1 MKSKLV
7 KHMSALLAV
16 WYSLSI
22 IGFDVHSCVTTGDS
36 FVSLIVSGITCED
49 IHPEH
54 TCHSH
59 GSCCGGSHKHSCCSA
74 HSEAE
79 DCSAESFKADRSKC
93 CTNDFRI
100 LEITGAGQGGESDM
114 MKHIVASAYV
124 VAELCTSVPAHKS
137 TDIDAFKYIEPDSG
151 RTEPDAQALLNI
163 WRI

>member
-7 KHMSALLAV
+7 KYMSALLAV

-36 FVSLIVSGITCED
+36 FVSLIVSGITCDD

-54 TCHSH
+54 SCNSH
-59 GSCCGGSHKHSCCSA
+59 GNCCGGSHRHSCCSA
-74 HSEAE
+74 HNESE
-79 DCSAESFKADRSKC
+79 DCTAEAFKTDRNKC

-100 LEITGAGQGGESDM
+100 LEITGAGQDGEYNMAKLS
-114 MKHIVASAYV
+114 IASVYV
-124 VAELCTSVPAHKS
+124 VAELCEAVPSNKSV
-137 TDIDAFKYIEPDSG
+137 DIDTFKYIEPDSG
-151 RTEPDAQALLNI
+151 RTVPDAQALLNI